1 MAISAK
7 NFGFADRLPIRQKN
21 FEARPTD
28 PRSDAD
34 FRQLPI
40 LSATPIFPDCRSFSE
55 ILRFSPISRNLIL
68 LKMSN
73 HAKDL
78 NEIVSEDLRKLS
90 QLEELYGVYVEHTLK
105 FAKSFL
111 TRLDSLSE

>member
-1 MAISAK
+1 MDEKTWRSLPC
-7 NFGFADRLPIRQKN
+7 NF
-21 FEARPTD
+21 
-28 PRSDAD
+28 S
-34 FRQLPI
+34 
-40 LSATPIFPDCRSFSE
+40 
-55 ILRFSPISRNLIL
+55 
-68 LKMSN
+68 
-73 HAKDL
+73 DL